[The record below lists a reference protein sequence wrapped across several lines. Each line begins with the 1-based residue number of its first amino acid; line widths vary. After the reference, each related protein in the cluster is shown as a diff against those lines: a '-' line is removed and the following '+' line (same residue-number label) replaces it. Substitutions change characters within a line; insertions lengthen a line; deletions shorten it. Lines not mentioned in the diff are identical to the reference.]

1 MEVIR
6 QTDIGKNAHNCRYIA
21 DMCKDKA
28 RYGITLPYFCALIT
42 GHFCAFMGHYRIM
55 EKRDAEM
62 NKKLWQAVN
71 FGVSICALLI
81 SICAL
86 VLR

>member
-1 MEVIR
+1 MYE
-6 QTDIGKNAHNCRYIA
+6 
-21 DMCKDKA
+21 DKA
-28 RYGITLPYFCALIT
+28 RYGITLPYFCALII
-42 GHFCAFMGHYRIM
+42 GHFCAFMGHYRG
-55 EKRDAEM
+55 KKDAEM